1 MPTASPVVCF
11 GAGCKSFIELSPQFF
26 REIEC
31 TRSTQPSHES
41 PRGTTGNSARAG
53 GAENRR
59 CKNRVE
65 MHRACSGPSAANSR
79 GVAMSDDGRIER
91 QVAAN
96 GRERPAVLT
105 TLAGM
110 TRSKNDFCEPS
121 DSTPPE
127 NRPKRRSCSNLGKV
141 LPGSAFNVRRL
152 RPDRAEVSGLD
163 LHNAQRCCVLAP
175 CYEPPNLV
183 HCFIIQHGPIAEI
196 STS

>member
-11 GAGCKSFIELSPQFF
+11 GTGCKSFIEFSPQFF

-41 PRGTTGNSARAG
+41 PRGTTGNSASAG
-53 GAENRR
+53 GAESRR

-79 GVAMSDDGRIER
+79 GVAMSGYGPVER
-91 QVAAN
+91 QVAAD
-96 GRERPAVLT
+96 GRERPAVWT

-110 TRSKNDFCEPS
+110 TRSKNDSCEPS

-127 NRPKRRSCSNLGKV
+127 NRPKRRGCSNLGKV
-141 LPGSAFNVRRL
+141 LPGGAFNVQCF
-152 RPDRAEVSGLD
+152 RPDRAEVSGLE
-163 LHNAQRCCVLAP
+163 LHK
-175 CYEPPNLV
+175 
-183 HCFIIQHGPIAEI
+183 
-196 STS
+196 S